1 MKRLHYFVIL
11 ILIIS
16 CTFRTVERHYIG
28 NWKEKQI
35 EYSESISFLESNN
48 IYENVLSH
56 KFFGTGGNEFR
67 DKEFLWLR
75 NPQNLWSFY
84 NTVQLIGL
92 EKFITKEQYLKK
104 IDEEEYWGKEWIGLS
119 LNEIVDS
126 LILKYNSKYDS
137 LDYYSKFWERRKIEG
152 NDSVVFKIL
161 TETKMF
167 YSGKQ
172 LLADRKS
179 IDSELYQLMKLNVE
193 LNELDSLNKKE
204 KIIEYFNYLKSVGLD
219 HSAYN
224 LIYETN
230 ARKYIGKINDS
241 LLKTLDFDTITA
253 ENYWNTRNNASWIK
267 THLDNG
273 P

>member
-1 MKRLHYFVIL
+1 MKLHYYL
-11 ILIIS
+11 IVLFFIS
-16 CTFRTVERHYIG
+16 CTFKTVEKIYIG
-28 NWKEKQI
+28 NWKEKQL
-35 EYSESISFLESNN
+35 EYSESISFVESNN
-48 IYENVLSH
+48 IYESIFFH
-56 KFFGTGGNEFR
+56 KFCSTGGNEYR
-67 DKEFLWLR
+67 EKEFMWLR
-75 NPQNLWSFY
+75 NPQNLWSFF

-92 EKFITKEQYLKK
+92 EKFLSKEQFFKK
-104 IDEEEYWGKEWIGLS
+104 ITEEEYWGNDWLGLS
-119 LNEIVDS
+119 MNEIVDS
-126 LILKYNSKYDS
+126 LILNYNSKYDS
-137 LDYYSKFWERRKIEG
+137 LDYYSKFWQRRKIEG

-172 LLADRKS
+172 LFADRKS

-204 KIIEYFNYLKSVGLD
+204 KIIEYFNYLKSVGLE

-224 LIYETN
+224 LIYETY

-241 LLKTLDFDTITA
+241 LLKTLDFDTIAA

-267 THLDNG
+267 THLDDG